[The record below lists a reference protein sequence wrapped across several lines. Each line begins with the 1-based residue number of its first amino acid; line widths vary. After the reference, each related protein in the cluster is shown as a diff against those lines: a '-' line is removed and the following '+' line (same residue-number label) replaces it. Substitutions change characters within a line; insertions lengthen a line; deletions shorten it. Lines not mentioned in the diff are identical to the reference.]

1 MFKRIFKV
9 LKSVILFGTA
19 RRTPDARTLHTGV
32 GRWMPQLRNFSD
44 ARESVAEDALMQLP
58 TRDTKLAAHLLTY
71 SDGFSPRFARL
82 GADRGFVLSSTTC
95 IGFSAGDGRRATWGG
110 NDVRTTWGTG
120 ALRRAVMR
128 I

>member
-1 MFKRIFKV
+1 MFKCIFKV
-9 LKSVILFGTA
+9 FKGIIIFGTA
-19 RRTPDARTLHTGV
+19 RRTPNARTLHACV
-32 GRWMPQLRNFSD
+32 GRGMPHLRDFSN
-44 ARESVAEDALMQLP
+44 AREGIAEDTLMELP
-58 TRDTKLAAHLLTY
+58 TRDAKLTAHLLTY